1 MDHGCLGSQ
10 EIKVTYIDNVTGAD
24 LGGGVRWVQTGPKNF
39 YVHII
44 SPFVNVK

>member
-1 MDHGCLGSQ
+1 MFHRDGSR
-10 EIKVTYIDNVTGAD
+10 K
-24 LGGGVRWVQTGPKNF
+24 GGVRWVQMNPPLKGPKNF